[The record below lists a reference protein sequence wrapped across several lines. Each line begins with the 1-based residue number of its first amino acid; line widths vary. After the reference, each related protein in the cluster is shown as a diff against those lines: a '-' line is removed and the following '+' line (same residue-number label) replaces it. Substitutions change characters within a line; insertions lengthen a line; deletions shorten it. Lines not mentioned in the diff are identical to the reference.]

1 MLFKFFQCTNITDHV
16 RRCTKIA
23 DSRTSGIFKP
33 WRRHICKMEGKAA
46 RRKRGYYQVY
56 LADKSVPKP
65 KVSLWRF
72 EKKTETAQPT
82 KDYDDCHFH
91 DSTASPSLDHVDPA
105 DFIDAFHKETFDD
118 VSDFLLFNCCKTIQL
133 YKYIAYNYIN
143 NIRQKFLLIA
153 IVIGV
158 CWVTIFETLSSTDD
172 SC

>member
-1 MLFKFFQCTNITDHV
+1 
-16 RRCTKIA
+16 
-23 DSRTSGIFKP
+23 
-33 WRRHICKMEGKAA
+33 MEGKAA

-56 LADKSVPKP
+56 VADKSVPKP

-133 YKYIAYNYIN
+133 YKIYRI
-143 NIRQKFLLIA
+143 
-153 IVIGV
+153 
-158 CWVTIFETLSSTDD
+158 
-172 SC
+172 